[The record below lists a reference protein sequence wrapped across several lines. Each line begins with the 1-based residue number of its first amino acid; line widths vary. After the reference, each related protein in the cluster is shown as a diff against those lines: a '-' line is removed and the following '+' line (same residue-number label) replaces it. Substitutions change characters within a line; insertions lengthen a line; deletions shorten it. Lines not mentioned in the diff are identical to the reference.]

1 MYDKIGCLQNKG
13 GFNMKA
19 DNSVREPAVAG
30 QFYDSNPES
39 LKRQIEKMFADAGSP
54 VAHRGEYVQAVIVPH
69 AGYVYSGKTAAK
81 TLKAASAFKYKRA
94 LVISP
99 SHSFPFKGLAL
110 SSYNAYETPLGRI
123 PVDTDMLN
131 EIRAKKCRWI
141 NDRDEVHIPEHSL
154 EVELPFLQILFPGL
168 PIAPVICGHVD
179 LEIAGSVS
187 EALYPFMHSD
197 TLWVVSS
204 DFTHFG
210 RQFGYLPFSKDIPER
225 LRELD
230 SGAIEKIIGVDC
242 RGFSDYVEETGAT
255 ICGANP
261 IRILLRTMEKAIM
274 QAGSKYSPKLT
285 EYTTSGELTGDYS
298 HTVSYAGIV
307 IYGNL

>member
-1 MYDKIGCLQNKG
+1 
-13 GFNMKA
+13 MKTG
-19 DNSVREPAVAG
+19 NSVREPAVAG

-39 LKRQIEKMFADAGSP
+39 LRQQIEQMLAGGGS
-54 VAHRGEYVQAVIVPH
+54 AAAESGKYVQAAIVPH

-81 TLKAASAFKYKRA
+81 TLKAAGGFKYKRA

-110 SSYNAYETPLGRI
+110 SSYDAYKTPLGLI
-123 PVDTDMLN
+123 PVDKEMTK
-131 EIRAKKCRWI
+131 EILGKKCRWI
-141 NDRDEVHIPEHSL
+141 NEKDEVHVPEHSL
-154 EVELPFLQILFPGL
+154 EVELPFLQVLFPKL
-168 PIAPVICGHVD
+168 PIVPIICGHVD
-179 LEIAGSVS
+179 LEIAADASNV
-187 EALYPFMHSD
+187 LFPFMNSE
-197 TLWVVSS
+197 TLWVISS

-210 RQFGYLPFSKDIPER
+210 KHFGYRPFTDDIPDK

-230 SGAIEKIIGVDC
+230 GGAVERIINLDC

-261 IRILLRTMEKAIM
+261 IKVLLKTIEKASGL
-274 QAGSKYSPKLT
+274 ADSKFFPELT